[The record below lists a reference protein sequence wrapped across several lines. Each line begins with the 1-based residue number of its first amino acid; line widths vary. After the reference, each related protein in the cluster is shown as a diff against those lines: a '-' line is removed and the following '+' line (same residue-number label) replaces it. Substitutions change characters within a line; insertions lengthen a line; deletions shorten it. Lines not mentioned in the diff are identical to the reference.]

1 MFLLRPGHGFI
12 AVEKVKGIS
21 VLVDTVIDSLQDICE
36 KRGLIHDAPLTF
48 IDHEPNGTII
58 DSLFLQHVS
67 AVHFFYFLNDVL
79 TAFLTHPWFG
89 V

>member
-1 MFLLRPGHGFI
+1 M
-12 AVEKVKGIS
+12 
-21 VLVDTVIDSLQDICE
+21 VDTVIDSLQDICE

-67 AVHFFYFLNDVL
+67 AVHFLLFSE
-79 TAFLTHPWFG
+79 
-89 V
+89 